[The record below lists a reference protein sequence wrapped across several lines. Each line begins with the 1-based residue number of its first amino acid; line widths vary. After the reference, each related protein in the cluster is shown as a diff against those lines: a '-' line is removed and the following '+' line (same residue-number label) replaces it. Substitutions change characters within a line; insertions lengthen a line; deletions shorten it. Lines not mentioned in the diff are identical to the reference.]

1 VKRSRKKSKKE
12 KRKSLLRLTEAQAA
26 LGWGVILAIAA
37 VLGAIYLHQT
47 SGIASVGRQVQFLQN
62 DLEEVKR
69 VNASLE
75 REIAE
80 AQSLERLKE
89 EASRLGFQGAQP
101 ADVEYIVIPD
111 YPQSISLKQAPKA
124 APPPEPLD
132 NISEGIWTAFRASI
146 GDLVQGNSP

>member
-1 VKRSRKKSKKE
+1 VKRSKKKSKKE

-47 SGIASVGRQVQFLQN
+47 SEIAGVGRQVQFLQN
-62 DLEEVKR
+62 DLEKVKR
-69 VNASLE
+69 VNATLE

-80 AQSLERLKE
+80 GQSLTRLQE
-89 EASRLGFQGAQP
+89 EAQKLGFQSAQP

-111 YPQSISLKQAPKA
+111 YPQTISLKQAPQA

-146 GDLVQGNSP
+146 GDLVQGKSP

>member
-1 VKRSRKKSKKE
+1 VKRSKKKSKKE

-47 SGIASVGRQVQFLQN
+47 SEIASVGRRVQFLQN

-69 VNASLE
+69 VNATLE

-80 AQSLERLKE
+80 GQSLKRLQ
-89 EASRLGFQGAQP
+89 EAALKLGFQSAQP
-101 ADVEYIVIPD
+101 EEVEYIVIPD
-111 YPQSISLKQAPKA
+111 YPQTISLKQAPQTV
-124 APPPEPLD
+124 PPPEPLD
-132 NISEGIWTAFRASI
+132 NMSEGIWTAFRSGI

>member
-1 VKRSRKKSKKE
+1 MKRSRKKSKKE

-47 SGIASVGRQVQFLQN
+47 SGIASVGRQVQILQN
-62 DLEEVKR
+62 NLTEVKR

-80 AQSLERLKE
+80 AQSLERLQQ
-89 EASRLGFQGAQP
+89 EALRLGFQRAQP
-101 ADVEYIVIPD
+101 TDVEYIVIPD

-124 APPPEPLD
+124 DPLPEPLD

>member
-1 VKRSRKKSKKE
+1 MKRSRKKSKKE

-47 SGIASVGRQVQFLQN
+47 SGIASVGRQVQILQN
-62 DLEEVKR
+62 NLTEVKR

-80 AQSLERLKE
+80 AQSLERLQKE
-89 EASRLGFQGAQP
+89 AVRLGFQRAQP
-101 ADVEYIVIPD
+101 TDVEYIVIPD

-124 APPPEPLD
+124 DPPPEPLD